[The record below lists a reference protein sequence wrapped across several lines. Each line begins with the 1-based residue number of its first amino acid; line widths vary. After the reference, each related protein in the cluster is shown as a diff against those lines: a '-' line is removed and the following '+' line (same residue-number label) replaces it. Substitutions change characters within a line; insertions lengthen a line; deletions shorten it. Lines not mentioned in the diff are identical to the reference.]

1 MLSLSL
7 VNIFYIISGFLLNF
21 KEISRFVLDCCAI
34 AEPFISKSSI
44 MYISGVTYACN
55 LVQGAI
61 QIMRDTR
68 EDYPRAVFLNRRV
81 VEDFHRVVVPSP
93 KIQNNA

>member
-34 AEPFISKSSI
+34 LEPFKSKVFRDQLNDTVTLLPITSYNLF
-44 MYISGVTYACN
+44 YI
-55 LVQGAI
+55 L
-61 QIMRDTR
+61 
-68 EDYPRAVFLNRRV
+68 
-81 VEDFHRVVVPSP
+81 
-93 KIQNNA
+93 